1 MRRNVAVVMSGLTA
15 AVVGLSVR
23 AGEVGSTGTPAVAA
37 AGVVQ
42 PGPSTAARPALPPR
56 GQRPAKHTGRR
67 RSSTPAPV
75 GKAAAPVGRK
85 TAAPVGRTAAP
96 APTTSTVNGASVG
109 TQYGPVQVQLTL
121 RGGRVIRSQAINF
134 PNDSSQSQQINSQ
147 AVPIL
152 DAEARQAQSARIDT
166 VSGATYTSA
175 GYQQSMQSAL
185 DAAHQAG
192 IR

>member
-23 AGEVGSTGTPAVAA
+23 ASEVSSASTPAVAA

-42 PGPSTAARPALPPR
+42 PGPSTTARPAPAARSPR
-56 GQRPAKHTGRR
+56 PTQRNRH
-67 RSSTPAPV
+67 RSSAPAPV
-75 GKAAAPVGRK
+75 QKAPAAVANK
-85 TAAPVGRTAAP
+85 AAP

-121 RGGRVIRSQAINF
+121 RGGRVIRSQAITF
-134 PNDSSQSQQINSQ
+134 PNDSSQSRQINSQ
-147 AVPIL
+147 AIPIL
-152 DAEARQAQSARIDT
+152 NGEAQQAQSARIDT

>member
-23 AGEVGSTGTPAVAA
+23 ASEIGNSATPAVAA

-42 PGPSTAARPALPPR
+42 PGVSTAATAALPAH
-56 GQRPAKHTGRR
+56 GQRPATAPARKA
-67 RSSTPAPV
+67 PAP
-75 GKAAAPVGRK
+75 
-85 TAAPVGRTAAP
+85 AP
-96 APTTSTVNGASVG
+96 APTTTNVNGASIG
-109 TQYGPVQVQLTL
+109 TAYGPVQVQLTL
-121 RGGRVIRSQAINF
+121 RGGRVIRSQAIIF
-134 PNDSSQSQQINSQ
+134 PNDSSQSRQINSQ
-147 AVPIL
+147 AIPVL
-152 DAEARQAQSARIDT
+152 NGEAQQAQNARIDT

>member
-23 AGEVGSTGTPAVAA
+23 ASEVGSTGGPAVAA

-56 GQRPAKHTGRR
+56 RERPAKHTGRR
-67 RSSTPAPV
+67 RSSPPV
-75 GKAAAPVGRK
+75 
-85 TAAPVGRTAAP
+85 
-96 APTTSTVNGASVG
+96 TTTTVNGASVG

-121 RGGRVIRSQAINF
+121 RGGRVIRSQAITF

-147 AVPIL
+147 AIPIL
-152 DAEARQAQSARIDT
+152 NGEARQAQSARIDT

>member
-1 MRRNVAVVMSGLTA
+1 MRREVAVVMSGLTA

-23 AGEVGSTGTPAVAA
+23 ASEVGSPAAPAVAA

-42 PGPSTAARPALPPR
+42 PGPSTAGTAALPARSRRPATA
-56 GQRPAKHTGRR
+56 PARK
-67 RSSTPAPV
+67 AP
-75 GKAAAPVGRK
+75 
-85 TAAPVGRTAAP
+85 AP
-96 APTTSTVNGASVG
+96 APTTSNVNGASIG
-109 TQYGPVQVQLTL
+109 TPYGPVQVQLTL
-121 RGGRVIRSQAINF
+121 RGGRVTRSQAITF

-147 AVPIL
+147 AIPIL
-152 DAEARQAQSARIDT
+152 NGEAQQAQNARIDT

>member
-1 MRRNVAVVMSGLTA
+1 MSGLTA
-15 AVVGLSVR
+15 AVVGLSIR
-23 AGEVGSTGTPAVAA
+23 ASGVGSTGTPAVAA

-42 PGPSTAARPALPPR
+42 PGPSTAARPSLPAR
-56 GQRPAKHTGRR
+56 SQRPAKHTGRR

-75 GKAAAPVGRK
+75 RK
-85 TAAPVGRTAAP
+85 TAPPVRKTAPP

-121 RGGRVIRSQAINF
+121 RGGRVIRSQAITF

-147 AVPIL
+147 AIPIL
-152 DAEARQAQSARIDT
+152 NGEAQQAQSARIDT

>member
-15 AVVGLSVR
+15 AVVGLTVR
-23 AGEVGSTGTPAVAA
+23 ASEVGSTGAPAVAA

-42 PGPSTAARPALPPR
+42 PAPSTAARPALPTR
-56 GQRPAKHTGRR
+56 SQRPAKHTDRR
-67 RSSTPAPV
+67 RSSTPAAV
-75 GKAAAPVGRK
+75 GKAP
-85 TAAPVGRTAAP
+85 AP

-121 RGGRVIRSQAINF
+121 RGGRVIRSQAITF

-192 IR
+192 VR